1 MNDNVFNNFAK
12 LHGIPSK
19 TEVLALLNQKLYDP
33 QIVNINP
40 YILRLNIFF
49 LDFT

>member
-19 TEVLALLNQKLYDP
+19 AEVLALLNQKLYDP
-33 QIVNINP
+33 PIVN
-40 YILRLNIFF
+40 ILRLNVFF
-49 LDFT
+49 LDFI

>member
-19 TEVLALLNQKLYDP
+19 AEVLALLNQKLYDP
-33 QIVNINP
+33 PIVIIVP
-40 YILRLNIFF
+40 IFYV
-49 LDFT
+49 